1 VRRRPPQVRADLL
14 YDRRQLF
21 ESVVRQAGRQLE
33 AYDLRE
39 EARHILENTRD
50 AVALFLGTEA
60 LAGLGAIVT
69 MLITAAGVDVTGG
82 FIGAGALA
90 VLGLVVLPMQKRR
103 ALRAFRERIEQLRTE
118 LLTALEQQPERELDG
133 LLERLAATLEPYREF
148 VRREQ
153 HLVDETEEEL
163 RAVERELRRLQEA
176 IEKAVPV

>member
-1 VRRRPPQVRADLL
+1 
-14 YDRRQLF
+14 
-21 ESVVRQAGRQLE
+21 
-33 AYDLRE
+33 
-39 EARHILENTRD
+39 
-50 AVALFLGTEA
+50 
-60 LAGLGAIVT
+60 

-118 LLTALEQQPERELDG
+118 LLTALEQQPEREVDG